1 MNAHVESH
9 EPTLEFQ
16 AHLEWQIETSL
27 RRENRFAEPVTGR
40 ARQWVAAVVVVAAL
54 ATGGLA
60 GIAAGQVQDAR
71 QRDQLMEAARS
82 EESVARLRLELAQAN
97 YDQARRQFEV
107 GAAGRETV
115 QDAEQQVQAMRMAVA
130 RIQLDM
136 EEIRATSA
144 PPRNNLDAPLVGQR
158 DFVKD
163 RLALQL
169 QAAQQALAGAEQSV
183 EQAAQRVNVGI
194 APRTA
199 QLQAVAE
206 LAKTRARLEQL
217 MATLDLRQR
226 YLKGDIKADA
236 LAASARQTEL
246 KLQLA
251 RAQLEMNLAR
261 TRLEELSS
269 QIAVGQASELDLKR
283 SEVELLERQL
293 EMKRIQQELDALNGV
308 KR

>member
-1 MNAHVESH
+1 MNAQAESH
-9 EPTLEFQ
+9 EPSPEFQ
-16 AHLEWQIETSL
+16 AHLEWQIKTSL

-40 ARQWVAAVVVVAAL
+40 ARQWVAAVIVVAAL
-54 ATGGLA
+54 ATGGIA
-60 GIAAGQVQDAR
+60 AIAAGRVQDAR
-71 QRDQLMEAARS
+71 QRDQLMETARS

-97 YDQARRQFEV
+97 YDQARRQFEIGV
-107 GAAGRETV
+107 VGRETV
-115 QDAEQQVQAMRMAVA
+115 RDAEQQLQAMRAAVA

-144 PPRNNLDAPLVGQR
+144 TPRNDLDAPLVGQR

-169 QAAQQALAGAEQSV
+169 QVAQQALAAA
-183 EQAAQRVNVGI
+183 EQAAAQVAERFKVGV

-199 QLQAVAE
+199 QLQAEAE
-206 LAKTRARLEQL
+206 LAQARAQL
-217 MATLDLRQR
+217 QQLKSTLDLRQQ
-226 YLKGDIKADA
+226 YVKGEVKADA
-236 LAASARQTEL
+236 LAAAARQTEL

-251 RAQLEMNLAR
+251 RAQLEMNVTRAR
-261 TRLEELSS
+261 VDEIRRQVE
-269 QIAVGQASELDLKR
+269 VGQASELDLKR

-293 EMKRIQQELDALNGV
+293 AMKRIQQEFDALSAV